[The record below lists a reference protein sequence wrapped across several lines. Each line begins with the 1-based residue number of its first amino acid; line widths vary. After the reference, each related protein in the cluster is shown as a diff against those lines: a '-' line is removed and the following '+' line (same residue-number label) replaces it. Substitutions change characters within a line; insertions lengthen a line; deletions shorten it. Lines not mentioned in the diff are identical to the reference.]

1 MMKKFAIIF
10 AALFLTLP
18 TFAQSGADGL
28 LKLLDSGKRFSVTFT
43 CRVKGD
49 IPLELSGTVLAQG
62 ECFHMAAN
70 GVESYCD
77 GKTVIMLDANARE
90 AYVESAKGL
99 RSYLLAN
106 IGAIENLELKDVAIS
121 DPSDDLAPFKYELS
135 RLDSSWV
142 ITDLSQGL

>member
-1 MMKKFAIIF
+1 MKKFAIIL
-10 AALFLTLP
+10 ATILLALP
-18 TFAQSGADGL
+18 AYSQNGADVL
-28 LKLLDSGKRFSVTFT
+28 LKLLESGKRVSLAFS

-49 IPLELSGTVLAQG
+49 IPLDLSGTVLAQG

-77 GKTVIMLDANARE
+77 GTTVVMLDTNARE

-99 RSYLLAN
+99 RSFLLAN
-106 IGAIENLELKDVAIS
+106 LGAIENVELKDVVIG